1 MVGRTK
7 ERLYALV
14 LAIVALFVLWF
25 ILSRLRIIVVAF
37 LPWWMLALL
46 FLAVGVVLFL
56 AVTAPRPK
64 EQGFHG
70 FLCRQIA
77 IPI

>member
-1 MVGRTK
+1 MIGRTK

-46 FLAVGVVLFL
+46 LLVVGVVLFL
-56 AVTAPRPK
+56 AVDRLM
-64 EQGFHG
+64 G
-70 FLCRQIA
+70 RS
-77 IPI
+77 

>member
-7 ERLYALV
+7 ERLRALL

-25 ILSRLRIIVVAF
+25 ILSRLRIIVVTF

-46 FLAVGVVLFL
+46 LLAVGVVLFL
-56 AVTAPRPK
+56 AVDR
-64 EQGFHG
+64 
-70 FLCRQIA
+70 LMSRR
-77 IPI
+77 

>member
-1 MVGRTK
+1 M
-7 ERLYALV
+7 

-46 FLAVGVVLFL
+46 LLAVGVVLFL
-56 AVTAPRPK
+56 AVDRLM
-64 EQGFHG
+64 G
-70 FLCRQIA
+70 RS
-77 IPI
+77 